1 MDSGFLRT
9 GAPRWVVT
17 VGVILLTIVLRVG
30 VESSTALSRGE
41 EAQAAGDLDAAV
53 FHYRSA
59 AQWYAPGA
67 PWPRA
72 ALENL
77 LEVASLSEKACED
90 CPRPCDAEG
99 VSGCETPACSACV
112 FAVHVHDSA
121 RAGILGARSFYTP
134 HSDLLEQ
141 VNARF
146 PGVLARAR
154 EVHPNGPRSTPDQ
167 RAEWTRKFAER
178 MAVDHAPDPLLASIS
193 SLAFL
198 AWIIAMC
205 MAIWRGW
212 PQAGRLNSSALVRWG
227 GVSLVAFV
235 TWAWTLASLG

>member
-1 MDSGFLRT
+1 MDGGFLRT
-9 GAPRWVVT
+9 GVPRWAVALGVVFF
-17 VGVILLTIVLRVG
+17 TITLRVC

-41 EAQAAGDLDAAV
+41 EAQASDDLEAAV

-67 PWPRA
+67 PWPRT

-77 LEVASLSEKACED
+77 LEIASLSEKACEE
-90 CPRPCDAEG
+90 CPRPCDVDG
-99 VSGCETPACSACV
+99 VAGCETPACSACV

-134 HSDLLEQ
+134 HSDLLMR
-141 VNARF
+141 VNERF
-146 PGVLARAR
+146 PGALARAR
-154 EVHPNGPRSTPDQ
+154 EVHPNGPRSTPEQ
-167 RAEWTRKFAER
+167 REALTARFAKR
-178 MAVDHAPDPLLASIS
+178 VAVDHGPDPLLASIS

-205 MAIWRGW
+205 LGIWRGW
-212 PQAGRLNSSALVRWG
+212 PEAGRVSRPALVRWG
-227 GVSLVAFV
+227 GISALAFA
-235 TWAWTLASLG
+235 TWVWTLASLG

>member
-1 MDSGFLRT
+1 MDVGFLRS
-9 GAPRWVVT
+9 GASRWVV
-17 VGVILLTIVLRVG
+17 VVAVVLLTIVLRVG
-30 VESSTALSRGE
+30 VESSTSFSRGE

-53 FHYRSA
+53 FHYRTA

-77 LEVASLSEKACED
+77 LAIGALSEKACEE
-90 CPRPCDAEG
+90 CPRPCDSKG

-112 FAVHVHDSA
+112 FAVHVHDSV

-134 HSDLLEQ
+134 HADLLEEA
-141 VNARF
+141 NARF

-154 EVHPNGPRSTPDQ
+154 EVHPNGPRSTP
-167 RAEWTRKFAER
+167 AEREALTARFAER
-178 MAVDHAPDPLLASIS
+178 VNVDHAPDPLLASIS

-198 AWIIAMC
+198 AWIAAML

-212 PQAGRLNSSALVRWG
+212 PEAGRLSLPALIRWG
-227 GVSLVAFV
+227 SVSLVAFA